1 MTKRKWTEQEI
12 ENELKK
18 LPVISNRVNPD
29 DIYQHVKLRNRK
41 HKPFH
46 WMPVAAGTAAAALML
61 VLGPGLFN
69 QDSSNDQ
76 QMSSDSA
83 LPVEELAEEES
94 SEETVQ
100 ETQEDRNEEV
110 FESSEAADTAEESS
124 ESTEAA
130 IEEPSE
136 TEEELDTV
144 ILDEEGEKGV
154 LFEEDLGNNRYFEAG
169 LVTSDAYVIPFTIV
183 VPQGDETQSAA
194 SLYKEWAD
202 QIDEASFGFIDYHPV
217 SRSLTEE
224 EQTVSGMIEMLDEK
238 TQGASATILID
249 VLKETFGSFYD
260 QFRIVDE
267 NNETVEISEFG
278 EVESYDLKND
288 NKGFYIYENEDGSYF
303 YVKSY
308 NQFSSVQEALMAIEE
323 QVPNDQYE
331 SPVPGNVDMNYEVDN
346 TDLTVSFEGDMAS
359 VSEVERRKLI
369 ESVLLTAESFAFNT
383 VQFTGLENEYLPGYD
398 FTEPVKVPIGGNAAF
413 IE

>member
-29 DIYQHVKLRNRK
+29 DIYQHVKMRNRK
-41 HKPFH
+41 HRPFH

-61 VLGPGLFN
+61 ILGPGLFN
-69 QDSSNDQ
+69 QDSSDDQ

-83 LPVEELAEEES
+83 LPVEESAEEA

-100 ETQEDRNEEV
+100 EPQEERNEEV
-110 FESSEAADTAEESS
+110 FESSEAEDTAEDTSESS
-124 ESTEAA
+124 EAVE
-130 IEEPSE
+130 EEPSAY
-136 TEEELDTV
+136 EELDTV
-144 ILDEEGEKGV
+144 TLDEESEKGV

-169 LVTSDAYVIPFTIV
+169 LVTNDAYVIPFTIV

-194 SLYKEWAD
+194 SLYEQWAD
-202 QIDEASFGFIDYHPV
+202 QIDEASFGFLDYHPV
-217 SRSLTEE
+217 SRSLGEE
-224 EQTVSGMIEMLDEK
+224 EQTVTGMIEGLDEK

-249 VLKETFGSFYD
+249 VLRETFGSFYD

-267 NNETVEISEFG
+267 NNEPVEINEFG

-308 NQFSSVQEALMAIEE
+308 NQFNSVQEALMAIEE
-323 QVPNDQYE
+323 QVPNDQYA
-331 SPVPGNVDMNYEVDN
+331 SPVPGNVDMNYEVEN
-346 TDLTVSFEGDMAS
+346 TDLTVSFEGDMDS
-359 VSEVERRKLI
+359 VSEVERRQMI
-369 ESVLLTAESFAFNT
+369 ESVLLTAESFEFNT
-383 VQFTGLENEYLPGYD
+383 VRFNGLENEYLPGYN
-398 FTEPVKVPIGGNAAF
+398 FNEPISVPIGGNTAF
-413 IE
+413 LE